1 MNDRKSYKWGEHCI
15 KAERMYWA
23 KCVCWLKNDKK
34 RRKYISLDLLF
45 HLWVFAQLICI
56 RTSFNECLRASKFH
70 LYSSHSDRG
79 TTKSNR
85 HGPSLRERE
94 LKSSERQKI
103 LPKCRWMK
111 LLRLLHKYWMGRI
124 FVNYQTSQR
133 LSNLLLQ
140 WIYLALITPNGR
152 LRMNESVRTDKDHG

>member
-1 MNDRKSYKWGEHCI
+1 MRWALYQSRAYVLSKMRLLIEKRQ
-15 KAERMYWA
+15 KA
-23 KCVCWLKNDKK
+23 
-34 RRKYISLDLLF
+34 RKYISLDLLF

-85 HGPSLRERE
+85 HGPSLRERERE

-152 LRMNESVRTDKDHG
+152 VRMNESVRTDKDHG